1 MQLKRKIAGIIVIS
15 LLVNTSYAFA
25 TDTNSLQQEMDSNN
39 EAIKDLEEKRN
50 DINDDIEKRQ
60 QEVSNI
66 QAKIDA
72 QQAKI
77 NEVNNIIFEYQEQID
92 ELQHEIDN
100 VTAEIEESQIEI
112 EMRQANA
119 KKLEEEEIKT
129 EELLDARV
137 RSVYKLN
144 LANQYIYMII
154 TSKSIS
160 EVFQNLNTIRKILQ
174 YDKDLIANL
183 KETQKE
189 IKNEI
194 AAIDEKIKEQEINKE
209 LIEVKQKELVSSQNE
224 VLVKKAEE
232 QGYYD
237 ELAAMEAEKQ
247 EMIIALENDGIEIDE
262 EIDSLLAYNQELQA
276 QIDSIINNIN
286 NGSENQDKVEQLPSE
301 SGFLRPVGG
310 EITTYF
316 GPRIN
321 PVTGLPGNHNG
332 MDYAGSFGESILA
345 TKSGVV
351 EYVGWIEGYGNTVI
365 LNHGNGVQS
374 LYGHAQGFNV
384 TYGQTVSQGDVI
396 AFVGSTG
403 QSTGPHLH
411 FEIIVN
417 GQRVDPYDYIPY

>member
-1 MQLKRKIAGIIVIS
+1 MQLKGKIAGIIVIS

-77 NEVNNIIFEYQEQID
+77 NEVNNIISEYQEQID

-194 AAIDEKIKEQEINKE
+194 VAIDEKIKEQEINKE

-224 VLVKKAEE
+224 VLAKKAEE

-286 NGSENQDKVEQLPSE
+286 NGSENQDKVDQLPSE

>member
-77 NEVNNIIFEYQEQID
+77 NEVNNIISEYQEQID

-224 VLVKKAEE
+224 VLDKKAEE

-262 EIDSLLAYNQELQA
+262 ESDSLLAYNQELQA

-286 NGSENQDKVEQLPSE
+286 NGSENQDKVDQLPSE